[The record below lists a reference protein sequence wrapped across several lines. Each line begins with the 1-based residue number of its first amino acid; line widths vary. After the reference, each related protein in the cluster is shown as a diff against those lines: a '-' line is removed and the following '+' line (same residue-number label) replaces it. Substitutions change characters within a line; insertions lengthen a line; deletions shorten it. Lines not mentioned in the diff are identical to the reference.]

1 MKMEEKTNL
10 RRSQRL
16 AETRLRKMEKAE
28 PVVAGEST
36 GAAVNTSRGK
46 KRWHEEMEMEDD
58 DGDEQDGQEESKG
71 EQEQEVEDESDTD
84 EEGFDIDKSKS
95 AIYKHLVSSP
105 DCRKLFDDSWFSVI
119 CRARFF
125 KQLQV
130 LEAVYIRTRDPV
142 LCKQKEN
149 VVALTLFK

>member
-1 MKMEEKTNL
+1 MLQHFRFACIEQV
-10 RRSQRL
+10 RS
-16 AETRLRKMEKAE
+16 
-28 PVVAGEST
+28 
-36 GAAVNTSRGK
+36 
-46 KRWHEEMEMEDD
+46 
-58 DGDEQDGQEESKG
+58 GQEESKG

-84 EEGFDIDKSKS
+84 EEEFDIDKSKS

-119 CRARFF
+119 CHARFF
-125 KQLQV
+125 KQLQG